1 MVAGIACC
9 IGVATGTSLKASGT
23 NFDADDAMAF
33 EQNNLDAILAG
44 GAKFLNANLTNAWG
58 LALAPGGAFWVNGNR
73 SGTSSLIKGDG
84 AVVTTLVVSIPS
96 PSGKISAPTGILANP
111 TTGALLRLDGKPVRI
126 DRLWAPEFGGGAL
139 SNPEQLFFSA
149 APNDENNGLFG
160 VISATPRDKYR
171 TAD

>member
-1 MVAGIACC
+1 LPCFKSSSAMVAGIACC

-84 AVVTTLVVSIPS
+84 AVVTTLVVSIHRRQGRS
-96 PSGKISAPTGILANP
+96 PRLPAFSRTQPPARCSGSMAN
-111 TTGALLRLDGKPVRI
+111 R
-126 DRLWAPEFGGGAL
+126 
-139 SNPEQLFFSA
+139 
-149 APNDENNGLFG
+149 
-160 VISATPRDKYR
+160 
-171 TAD
+171 